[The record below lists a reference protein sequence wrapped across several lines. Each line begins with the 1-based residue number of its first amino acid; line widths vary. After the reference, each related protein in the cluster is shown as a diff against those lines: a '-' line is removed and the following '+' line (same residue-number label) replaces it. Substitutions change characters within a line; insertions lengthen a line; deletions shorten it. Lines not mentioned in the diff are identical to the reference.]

1 MTTYMQ
7 AADLGLGHPQQ
18 MHLKKA
24 RLPNCV
30 MLQTQFYNDFP
41 AHNYKKPIVQILNDY
56 KYI

>member
-7 AADLGLGHPQQ
+7 AADLGLGLPAQ

-24 RLPNCV
+24 RLSNCYV
-30 MLQTQFYNDFP
+30 TDA
-41 AHNYKKPIVQILNDY
+41 AHNYTKPIIQILNDY